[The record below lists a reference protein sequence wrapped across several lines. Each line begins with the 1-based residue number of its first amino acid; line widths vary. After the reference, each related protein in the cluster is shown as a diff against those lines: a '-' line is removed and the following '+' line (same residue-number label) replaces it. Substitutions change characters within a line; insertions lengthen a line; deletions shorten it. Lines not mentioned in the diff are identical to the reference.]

1 MNIGI
6 ISDTHGCLETWRF
19 VYQKYL
25 QHTELIIHAGDVLY
39 HGPRNA
45 IPAEY
50 DPKELAAEINS
61 ITIPILVA
69 RGNCDAEVDEMVLNV
84 PIQAPYAYV
93 MAGRMRIVV
102 NHGHQLTDD
111 AKLEFAGRMRTNVFI
126 TGHTHIATLE
136 QKVGTIFINPGS
148 PGMSKMP
155 GAVATIARIIGDK
168 VEVIDIN
175 NDEVIMEQKLYL

>member
-19 VYQKYL
+19 VYEKYL
-25 QHTELIIHAGDVLY
+25 QHTDLIIHAGDVLY

-45 IPAEY
+45 IPSEY
-50 DPKELAAEINS
+50 SPIELAAELNS
-61 ITIPILVA
+61 TTIPIIVA
-69 RGNCDAEVDEMVLNV
+69 RGNCDAEVDDMVLNM

-93 MAGRMRIVV
+93 MAGQTRIVV

-111 AKLEFAGRMRTNVFI
+111 AKFAMAGRMRANVFI

-136 QKVGTIFINPGS
+136 QQNGAIFINPGS

-155 GAVATIARIIGDK
+155 GSVATIARIIGDK
-168 VEVIDIN
+168 VEVIDIK
-175 NDEVIMEQKLYL
+175 NDEVIMEQKIYI